1 MIAFVTG
8 ATGALGAPTVAQ
20 LIQAGHRVIALARS
34 QHSADMARDLGAE
47 PVLAPLFDAA
57 SLAHAMRGADAVM
70 HLATRIVPLT
80 RARRR
85 AAWHENDRIRR
96 DGTRHV
102 VDAALATGVRTVV
115 YPSFA
120 PVYADGGDRWL
131 EYGSPLDPTDILTST
146 LDAEREVSRFTTHG
160 GRGVVLRMAGM
171 YGPHSAAT
179 NDVIALAH
187 KGISAFVGPAAAYQP
202 LVWDEDAAAALVT
215 ALHVDAGIYDIADD
229 EPLTRADLAAALAAA
244 VGRRSVWR
252 PPTPLIRA
260 ALGERMSFLLRSQRV
275 SHRRF
280 TAATD
285 WRPRVPDA
293 TVGLGR
299 LRKALTI

>member
-1 MIAFVTG
+1 MIVFVTG

-20 LIQAGHRVIALARS
+20 LTEAGHRVKALVRN
-34 QHSADMARDLGAE
+34 QQSADAARALGAE
-47 PVLAPLFDAA
+47 PVPGSLFDTA
-57 SLAHAMRGADAVM
+57 SLARAMSGADAVM
-70 HLATRIVPLT
+70 HLATRIVPVT

-96 DGTRHV
+96 DGTRHL
-102 VDAALATGVRTVV
+102 VDAALASGVKTVV

-146 LDAEREVSRFTTHG
+146 LDAEREVGRFTTRG
-160 GRGVVLRMAGM
+160 GRGVVLRMAGI
-171 YGPHSAAT
+171 YGPHSPT
-179 NDVIALAH
+179 TTDVIALAR
-187 KGISAFVGPAAAYQP
+187 KGISGFVGPADAFQP

-215 ALHVDAGIYDIADD
+215 ALHAQAGTYDIADD
-229 EPLTRADLAAALAAA
+229 QPLTRADLTAALAAA
-244 VGRRSVWR
+244 VGRRSVR
-252 PPTPLIRA
+252 RAPTLLARA
-260 ALGERMSFLLRSQRV
+260 ALGEQMSFLLRSQRV
-275 SHRRF
+275 SNRRF
-280 TAATD
+280 ASATD